1 MAAANNNGFTLTP
14 VSAPS
19 DVRTAKALG
28 IIMLRQSRRPMLAST
43 VDSTADVAGMH
54 GAYDFGAKLSP
65 MQFGLECAMI
75 TPNYKELQA
84 AAERLAE
91 FLLDAS
97 GRPRQFELIFDSKP
111 SKKYVVRYSGSL
123 DIERIMGLGRF
134 TLPFTAF
141 DPFSYQT
148 DLSTDEFDWDSEI
161 LMDNERITF
170 DYEPPIYSVTVPET
184 VEVVNY
190 GAFEVWPIIQ
200 VVGSFTSLSL
210 TVNGRTLVYVE
221 AVASGTVTI
230 DCQRMQAKLG
240 TTNKNNKVSGQ
251 FIKLQPGTNSVQI
264 GGTGLNCSVSF
275 VFRAKYT

>member
-1 MAAANNNGFTLTP
+1 MAVYNNGFTLTP

-19 DVRTAKALG
+19 DVRTARSLG
-28 IIMLRQSRRPMLAST
+28 IIMLRQSKRPMLAST

-75 TPNYKELQA
+75 TQSPRELQA
-84 AAERLAE
+84 AAERIAE

-97 GRPRQFELIFDSKP
+97 GRPRQLELVFDNKP
-111 SKKYVVRYSGSL
+111 SKKYTVRYSGSL
-123 DIERIMGLGRF
+123 DIDRIIGLGTF

-148 DLSTDEFDWDSEI
+148 ELSTDELDWDSDI

-170 DYEPPIYSVTVPET
+170 DYEPPIYTVTAPGA

-190 GAFEVWPIIQ
+190 GAFEIWPVIK

-210 TVNGRTLVYVE
+210 TADGRTLVYGE

-264 GGTGLNCSVSF
+264 GGTWLNCSVSF